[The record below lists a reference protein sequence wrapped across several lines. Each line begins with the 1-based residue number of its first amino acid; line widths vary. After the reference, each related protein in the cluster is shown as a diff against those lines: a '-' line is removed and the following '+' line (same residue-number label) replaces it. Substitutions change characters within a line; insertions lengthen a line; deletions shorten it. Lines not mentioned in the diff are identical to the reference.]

1 MAGTPEFICKIKLR
15 LKMVIMC
22 ITLSLAPEVLN
33 YDPVTCAADMWY
45 VLYNIVS

>member
-1 MAGTPEFICKIKLR
+1 
-15 LKMVIMC
+15 MVIMC

-45 VLYNIVS
+45 VLRYYVMIVATHVYIDCIECQCL